1 MCQLSKRVV
10 LIHELWQLGR
20 SEEFLHCCCY
30 RLNVDQGLWW
40 NTILILCCHSL
51 TNNSFQSGQT
61 DSVLVLKKFSY
72 RTDTSVTQM
81 VDIIIISHAIL
92 KMHVV
97 VDRCKN
103 IFFCDVLRNQIMK
116 ISLNQSLHLI
126 YITCRFFNDSC
137 KNRIIYL
144 LCHANLGRININNSL
159 EVNHHIGK
167 NLDISGSLFTLYPDV
182 RYCRI
187 LDHISDLTSNLCSLF
202 GNNFTCDRTY
212 SILSE
217 DLSWYT
223 VLKKKL
229 LIKLI
234 TSNFGK
240 IITSWIKEHACNQA
254 FCTVYCQ
261 RLARTDLLIEL

>member
-1 MCQLSKRVV
+1 
-10 LIHELWQLGR
+10 
-20 SEEFLHCCCY
+20 
-30 RLNVDQGLWW
+30 
-40 NTILILCCHSL
+40 
-51 TNNSFQSGQT
+51 
-61 DSVLVLKKFSY
+61 
-72 RTDTSVTQM
+72 M

-116 ISLNQSLHLI
+116 ISLDQSLHLI

-167 NLDISGSLFTLYPDV
+167 DLDISGSLFTLYPDV

-202 GNNFTCDRTY
+202 SNNFTCDCTY

-217 DLSWYT
+217 DLS
-223 VLKKKL
+223 
-229 LIKLI
+229 
-234 TSNFGK
+234 
-240 IITSWIKEHACNQA
+240 
-254 FCTVYCQ
+254 
-261 RLARTDLLIEL
+261 

>member
-1 MCQLSKRVV
+1 MIKV
-10 LIHELWQLGR
+10 L
-20 SEEFLHCCCY
+20 
-30 RLNVDQGLWW
+30 DQ
-40 NTILILCCHSL
+40 NTINKIAAGEVIEKPSSVIKELVENSIDSGATAVTVEVKGGGLSFLRVTDNGAGIKKDEVKLAFLRHATSKLVTVEDLLSISSL
-51 TNNSFQSGQT
+51 GFRGEALASIAAVAQ
-61 DSVLVLKKFSY
+61 V
-72 RTDTSVTQM
+72 
-81 VDIIIISHAIL
+81 VDIIGISCAVFQ
-92 KMHVV
+92 MHVV

-116 ISLNQSLHLI
+116 ISLDQSLHLI

-167 NLDISGSLFTLYPDV
+167 DLDISGSLFTLYPDV

-202 GNNFTCDRTY
+202 SNNFTCDCTY

-217 DLSWYT
+217 DLS
-223 VLKKKL
+223 
-229 LIKLI
+229 
-234 TSNFGK
+234 
-240 IITSWIKEHACNQA
+240 
-254 FCTVYCQ
+254 
-261 RLARTDLLIEL
+261 